1 MATCVYNFFAHTPA
15 GVPLTEAAR
24 GLAGSST
31 PAAAS
36 AASSRAWR
44 AELEL
49 WFALSAGKTRLARRR
64 HHGPLM
70 VQSPFH
76 PERDG
81 TCHVYLLH
89 PPGGI
94 AGGDALAIDI
104 HVGPSARV
112 LLTTPGAAKFYRS
125 EEIKSSQVTQFD
137 IAAGG
142 VCEYFPQETIV
153 FDGAQA
159 VTETRVAL
167 TGNATY
173 SGWDFFCLGRPAAQ
187 ERFDTGRLQQRTEI
201 TRDGRPIWFERSSL
215 AGGSGLLKAAHAL
228 AGHAVWGTFVHACAV
243 HEQAAE
249 RVRNAIGHGHEQR
262 FSVSQ
267 LEDVVVCRYLGP
279 QAAEGKALFARAW
292 DALRSASQ
300 GKAAVTPRIWAT

>member
-1 MATCVYNFFAHTPA
+1 MATFAYNIPPHTPA
-15 GVPLTEAAR
+15 GVALSEAACAR
-24 GLAGSST
+24 AGSSS

-36 AASSRAWR
+36 SASGRAWR

-64 HHGPLM
+64 HLGPLM

-125 EEIKSSQVTQFD
+125 EESESRQVTRVD
-137 IAAGG
+137 IAPGG
-142 VCEYFPQETIV
+142 VCEYFPQETIL

-159 VTETRVAL
+159 AAETRVAL

-187 ERFDTGRLQQRTEI
+187 EGFDTGWLRQRTEI
-201 TRDGRPIWFERSSL
+201 TRNGRPIWFERSSL

-228 AGHAVWGTFVHACAV
+228 AGHAVWGTFVHAGAV

-249 RVRNAIGHGHEQR
+249 WVRNAIGRDHEQR

-292 DALRSASQ
+292 NALRSASQ